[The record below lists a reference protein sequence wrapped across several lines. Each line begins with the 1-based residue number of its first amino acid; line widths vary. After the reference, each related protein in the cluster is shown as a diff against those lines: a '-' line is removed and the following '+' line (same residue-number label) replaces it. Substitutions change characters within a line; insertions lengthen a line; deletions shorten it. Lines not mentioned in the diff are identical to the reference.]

1 MIIDFHTHIF
11 PPDVRER
18 REDYVARDPTFEE
31 MYKSPKAK
39 IATAE
44 DLIRAMDDP
53 PVDLSV
59 ALGFAWQHHDDIV
72 RHNDYLLDAA
82 THSGRLIPFT
92 AINMADE
99 RAEAEIAR
107 CAAAGARGLGELRPE
122 NQGWAL
128 NGEAGDRLAAAAREH
143 DLILLFHVTEEGG
156 HEYPGKR
163 GCALAS
169 FREFARKH
177 ADLKIVGA
185 HLGGGIYQTQAP
197 PDIFVD
203 TAAMPLLYT
212 HGGKLDFRGMFD
224 AFKSVP
230 ANRLLIG
237 SDYPLVDVG
246 SVVAPIA
253 SELSPDSDRV
263 KAALRHNAMALLSL
277 PARAGL

>member
-169 FREFARKH
+169 FRQFARKH
-177 ADLKIVGA
+177 PDLKVVGA
-185 HLGGGIYQTQAP
+185 HLGGGIYQTDDP
-197 PDIFVD
+197 PEVYVD
-203 TAAMPLLYT
+203 TGAQPFL
-212 HGGKLDFRGMFD
+212 FRGD
-224 AFKSVP
+224 EAAPALTAVP
-230 ANRLLIG
+230 PSRLLFG
-237 SDYPLVDVG
+237 SDYPLIPQARVLAEVRAAVPE
-246 SVVAPIA
+246 ST
-253 SELSPDSDRV
+253 LS
-263 KAALRHNAMALLSL
+263 AALHQNAESLLAAVSA
-277 PARAGL
+277 PST